1 MTTREKRF
9 DLAIIQLRDNPGACA
24 PRETVADA
32 ILALRDLFTPRE
44 RCRHCG
50 VEADDEGSIYHD
62 RDCGGDL
69 VITPRA
75 AKAIL
80 ACLNEMV
87 RSDALARS
95 GDPNPGET
103 LASLNRIASQVCP
116 GTPGAASWG
125 RCEKLRGHGGACT
138 HDPQEKP

>member
-1 MTTREKRF
+1 MTN
-9 DLAIIQLRDNPGACA
+9 LRDNPGACA
-24 PRETVADA
+24 PRETVVAA
-32 ILALRDLFTPRE
+32 ILALRDLLTPRE

-50 VEADDEGSIYHD
+50 VEADDEGSIYHE
-62 RDCGGDL
+62 RDCDGEP

-80 ACLNEMV
+80 GILHSFGDEV
-87 RSDALARS
+87 SPLAHA
-95 GDPNPGET
+95 GDTNPNAT
-103 LASLNRIASQVCP
+103 LASLRRLADQLCL
-116 GTPGAASWG
+116 GTPGMVSRG